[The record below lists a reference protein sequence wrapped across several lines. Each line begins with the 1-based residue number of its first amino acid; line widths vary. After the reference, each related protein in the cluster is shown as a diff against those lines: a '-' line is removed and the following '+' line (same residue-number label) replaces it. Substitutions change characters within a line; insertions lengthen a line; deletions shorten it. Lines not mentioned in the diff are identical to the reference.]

1 MLGCVPVDPGEIKT
15 MLSLQCLHHF
25 QGGEVS
31 KKAIF
36 GAEFQKLLKQV
47 GLSTEGLD
55 SVLGILSCRQSSMT
69 REHCKPNFALQYREE
84 RRIGRSG
91 DAQLEAQRM
100 HSSTKV

>member
-1 MLGCVPVDPGEIKT
+1 MLGCVPVDPGKIKN
-15 MLSLQCLHHF
+15 MLCLQCLHHF